1 MTGVY
6 IVLGLIALA
15 AVCVLIIWIQAK
27 RIKTYKSENASL
39 RQANRD
45 AAVRLEHIREYIAKN
60 KIIAEEAD
68 GNRRELDQTPDS
80 GLADRANS
88 LFLGRDGGVREP
100 DGGGSGT

>member
-60 KIIAEEAD
+60 KIVMEEAEHE
-68 GNRRELDQTPDS
+68 RRELWETPDS
-80 GLADRANS
+80 DLVNRANS
-88 LFLGRDGGVREP
+88 LFGGVREP
-100 DGGGSGT
+100 SGGNGNGTA